1 MMGGMMGRIK
11 KLPIVCA
18 ACLFCLATGVPG
30 CETTTGNMGSGDGAK
45 IDEIRRSIVDLEKKV
60 SELTR
65 EVAELDERTVRN
77 EKAVDAYVSGTVRKP
92 VEEEVVGEIPPKD
105 APAGGTASAPSDDKA
120 SIGPSVPSE
129 KPAGE
134 GTDTAKD
141 AGVSEAGDAKD
152 PQVLYDRAL
161 SEIMDRK
168 AETALPLFVEF
179 VNTYPSDELTD
190 NASYWI
196 GECYYLMNDY
206 QKALDQFRGVT
217 ERFPDKDKAPDA
229 LLKMGYC
236 YEKIG
241 DAGGAREVYGKVI
254 TAFPDSEAADLA
266 RKKVK

>member
-1 MMGGMMGRIK
+1 MGRIK

-18 ACLFCLATGVPG
+18 ACLFCLAAGVPG
-30 CETTTGNMGSGDGAK
+30 CETTTGYMGSGDGAK
-45 IDEIRRSIVDLEKKV
+45 IDEIRRSIIDLEKKV

-65 EVAELDERTVRN
+65 EVAELDERTARN

-92 VEEEVVGEIPPKD
+92 VEEEVVGETPPKD
-105 APAGGTASAPSDDKA
+105 APAGGTASAPSDDTPSIRA
-120 SIGPSVPSE
+120 SEEPPGGG
-129 KPAGE
+129 A
-134 GTDTAKD
+134 DTVKD
-141 AGVSEAGDAKD
+141 AGVLGAGDAKD